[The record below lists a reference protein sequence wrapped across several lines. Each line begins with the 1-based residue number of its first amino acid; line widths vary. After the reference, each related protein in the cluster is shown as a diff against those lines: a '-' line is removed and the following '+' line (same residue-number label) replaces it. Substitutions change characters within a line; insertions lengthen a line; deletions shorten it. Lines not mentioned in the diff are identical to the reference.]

1 MYKCDNAVCGYLEN
15 DTDNDI
21 ARILISVTFHDKSGA
36 VVYEGGAE
44 ATAMVAK
51 SRSRFKIL
59 ADGEFE
65 YFRLTDVTVE
75 KNSAE

>member
-1 MYKCDNAVCGYLEN
+1 MNIAEFKNTLPQYKALLG
-15 DTDNDI
+15 
-21 ARILISVTFHDKSGA
+21 